1 MSTNSTTGSAVNGV
15 SLRPYQTAAVER
27 VRLQLRNTRRVLLV
41 APTGAGKTVIASHII
56 ERANAKGRRVV
67 FFAHRRELI
76 RQTRSKLI
84 AAGVEGTAIGVMMA
98 DDPLTNAVAP
108 IQVASIDTFRHREPP
123 DADLVIVDEAHR
135 SLAPTYTNAID
146 HYAGAGA
153 AVLGM
158 TATPYRAD
166 GGGLGGVYEAL
177 EVVASPAEL
186 VAAGYLVAPRVFS
199 APVDARPDLSGVRVR
214 GGDYVESDLSDAV
227 NTGKL
232 VGGIVDHW
240 RKHAE
245 GRRTVAFAAS
255 VAHSQS
261 IAAAFVEAGIAAE
274 HLDGTTP
281 TKERDAILAR
291 LDSGETQVVSNCGVL
306 CEGWD
311 QPSVKVAILARPTKS
326 TGLYLQ
332 QAGRILRPW
341 DGIGALILDHAGNAL
356 EHGLPQDDRE
366 FTLDATSKHSTGEAP
381 TKECPECCAV
391 VPMAA
396 TQCLECGFGF
406 PARAAQPTEEIDAEL
421 VEVKE
426 TSTEEL
432 RAGWDDL
439 LGRWHQINERRVARG
454 DRPIKPGWIWHKF
467 IEQFGRKPPANCKLP
482 TEPATESEKAEA
494 LEQLRVECEQ
504 RGYKPGWVRHRF
516 SARFGHEPGATL

>member
-1 MSTNSTTGSAVNGV
+1 MSTGSTAGSAVNGV
-15 SLRPYQTAAVER
+15 SLRPYQSAAVER

-41 APTGAGKTVIASHII
+41 APTGAGKTVIASHMI
-56 ERANAKGRRVV
+56 ERAHAKGRRVV

-84 AAGVEGTAIGVMMA
+84 AAGVEPMAIGIMMA
-98 DDPLTNAVAP
+98 DDPLTNPAAP
-108 IQVASIDTFRHREPP
+108 IQVASIDTFRHRDPP
-123 DADLVIVDEAHR
+123 VADLVIVDEAHR

-146 HYAGAGA
+146 HYAETGA

-166 GGGLGGVYEAL
+166 GGGLGGVYEAI

-199 APVDARPDLSGVRVR
+199 APFAARPDLSGVRVR
-214 GGDYVESDLSDAV
+214 GGDYVEGDLSDAM

-232 VGGIVDHW
+232 VGGIVEHW
-240 RKHAE
+240 QKHA
-245 GRRTVAFAAS
+245 GSRRTVAFAVG
-255 VAHSQS
+255 VAHSQA

-291 LDSGETQVVSNCGVL
+291 LETGETKIVSNCGVL

-341 DGIGALILDHAGNAL
+341 EGASALILDHAGNAL

-366 FTLDATSKHSTGEAP
+366 FTLDAASKHSTGEAP

-391 VPMAA
+391 LPMAA
-396 TQCLECGFGF
+396 TQCPECGFGF
-406 PARAAQPTEEIDAEL
+406 PRRETDPTEVADGEL
-421 VEVKE
+421 VELKTVLE
-426 TSTEEL
+426 QEL

-439 LGRWHQINERRVARG
+439 LEQWNRINERRSVRG
-454 DRPIKPGWIWHKF
+454 EQPIKPGWIWFKF
-467 IEQFGRKPPANCKLP
+467 RERYQRKPPKGCRLP
-482 TEPATESEKAEA
+482 AEIASDEVKSDA
-494 LEQLRVECEQ
+494 LRELHSVARA
-504 RGYKPGWVRHRF
+504 RGYKAGWAVHRYRE
-516 SARFGHEPGATL
+516 RFGHDPGATA